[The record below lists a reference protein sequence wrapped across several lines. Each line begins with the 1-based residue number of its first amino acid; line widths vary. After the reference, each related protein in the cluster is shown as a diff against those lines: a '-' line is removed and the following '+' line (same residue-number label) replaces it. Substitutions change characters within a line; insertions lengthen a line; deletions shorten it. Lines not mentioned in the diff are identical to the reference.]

1 MKHSRTELFKKQQIK
16 QGNKKII
23 KKTSKHQLIREDKQY
38 RVFNVQSG
46 ISREVDKEKI
56 LDLFE
61 LSGKEFDV
69 KMSVFIGV

>member
-1 MKHSRTELFKKQQIK
+1 MKHSRTELFKKQQIR

-38 RVFNVQSG
+38 RVLSLASG
-46 ISREVDKEKI
+46 IVKGVDKEEI
-56 LDLFE
+56 LDLIE
-61 LSGKEFDV
+61 LSGREFDV